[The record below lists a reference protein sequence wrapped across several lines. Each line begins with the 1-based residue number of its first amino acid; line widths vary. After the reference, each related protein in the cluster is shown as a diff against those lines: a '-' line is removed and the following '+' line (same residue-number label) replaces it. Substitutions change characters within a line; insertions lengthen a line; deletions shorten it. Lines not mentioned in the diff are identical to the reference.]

1 MPISSSPFRII
12 SFCCQNAISG
22 ERDLAGK
29 GRVLLEPA
37 VKIIAL
43 PCSSKIETLGI
54 IKAFESGVDGIFVI
68 GCPDDKCHLLGGNY
82 RARKIIKYTKRL
94 LEEIGIESSRLE
106 MFQLGTSECQDF
118 DRAVRSMNKRIESLG
133 QTTLL
138 SDELSSASTLRSK
151 ATAED
156 GSLRNCPRL

>member
-1 MPISSSPFRII
+1 MVSGVYGIDHRAECYAKPVMNLKQMEQERMPISSSPFRII

-29 GRVLLEPA
+29 ERVLFEPA
-37 VKIIAL
+37 IKIVTL

-82 RARKIIKYTKRL
+82 RARKIIKYTKISIKPPWKERFGSV
-94 LEEIGIESSRLE
+94 ISSR
-106 MFQLGTSECQDF
+106 FGKI
-118 DRAVRSMNKRIESLG
+118 AVDHFSIQEARYIFTNL
-133 QTTLL
+133 
-138 SDELSSASTLRSK
+138 
-151 ATAED
+151 
-156 GSLRNCPRL
+156 

>member
-1 MPISSSPFRII
+1 MNLTQMKQEKVPISSSPFRII
-12 SFCCQNAISG
+12 SYCCQNAISG
-22 ERDLAGK
+22 EPGLAGNE
-29 GRVLLEPA
+29 RFLLEPA
-37 VKIIAL
+37 IKIVTL

-106 MFQLGTSECQDF
+106 MFQLGTPECQNF
-118 DRAVRSMNKRIESLG
+118 DQAVRSMNERIESLG
-133 QTTLL
+133 QTTIL
-138 SDELSSASTLRSK
+138 
-151 ATAED
+151 
-156 GSLRNCPRL
+156 NQ